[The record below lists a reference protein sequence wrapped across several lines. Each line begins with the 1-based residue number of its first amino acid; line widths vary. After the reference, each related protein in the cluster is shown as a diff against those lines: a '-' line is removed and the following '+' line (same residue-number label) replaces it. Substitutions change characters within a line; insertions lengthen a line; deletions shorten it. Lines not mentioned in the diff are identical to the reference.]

1 MYFGFRSSS
10 RRPLGSLLKAS
21 LVGAKIVV
29 GLRPSMVSC
38 VILAASRAVFNVLNL
53 SLFSSRTSKVLL
65 PVGDCSVVEKPTSGD
80 PEEAT
85 DGIIPD
91 AVDKLL
97 LSDAVGDP
105 PLSDLS
111 VELMDKM

>member
-21 LVGAKIVV
+21 LVGAKIVT
-29 GLRPSMVSC
+29 GLRPLIVSC
-38 VILAASRAVFNVLNL
+38 VIPAASKAVFNLLNL
-53 SLFSSRTSKVLL
+53 SLFSRTVKVLRSL
-65 PVGDCSVVEKPTSGD
+65 VDSSVVEEPTSGD

-111 VELMDKM
+111 AE

>member
-1 MYFGFRSSS
+1 MFSGFRSSS

-38 VILAASRAVFNVLNL
+38 VIPAASRAVFNVLNL
-53 SLFSSRTSKVLL
+53 SLFSRTVKVLRSL
-65 PVGDCSVVEKPTSGD
+65 VDSSVVEELTSGD
-80 PEEAT
+80 PEEAA
-85 DGIIPD
+85 DVMIPD

-105 PLSDLS
+105 PLSDLPG
-111 VELMDKM
+111 E